1 MGEGITK
8 VALLAF
14 EDNEIGNAFW
24 EGKEFIARRDVV
36 YRNKLLIEVR

>member
-14 EDNEIGNAFW
+14 EDEIGNAFW

>member
-24 EGKEFIARRDVV
+24 EGKGGYSKKRYCVS
-36 YRNKLLIEVR
+36 K

>member
-24 EGKEFIARRDVV
+24 EGKGVIARRDIV